1 MTWKAKSSECLSN
14 LLELVQIHCSRGLE
28 GNRNKRKKTK
38 KQFISDG
45 ARAPNNTLFVKDNNG
60 TQTVSQLQLLL
71 EREPLEDAENQYLPI
86 PFCQIVCAEGRL
98 CTYIV

>member
-1 MTWKAKSSECLSN
+1 MSAYRIFLNSFKSIVQEDWKGIETN
-14 LLELVQIHCSRGLE
+14 E
-28 GNRNKRKKTK
+28 KKK

-86 PFCQIVCAEGRL
+86 PFCQIVCAAGRL